1 MSLQPARLKSAN
13 ASPTWR
19 DRIWAVMR
27 QQKKFTIDDV
37 VLKSGVARRPVRD
50 YLDGLIHAGF
60 VSRQTGTGQYLLVRD
75 VGPEAPVLNHRGQAP
90 AGFCVRDALWRTM
103 KLLKE
108 FTVID
113 LAVNASTEN
122 CRVTE
127 RDARVYLRALV
138 AAGYV
143 AALAREAEG
152 RPPGG
157 RLLRYRFLNS
167 RNTGPRPPLLQ
178 QVLQVVDLNEGK
190 VVWQAGGDA

>member
-1 MSLQPARLKSAN
+1 MSLQPARLKSSN
-13 ASPTWR
+13 SSPTWR
-19 DRIWAVMR
+19 DRIWTVVR
-27 QQKKFTIDDV
+27 KQKKFTIADV
-37 VLKSGVARRPVRD
+37 VLGSGMARRSIRD
-50 YLDGLIHAGF
+50 YLDGLERAGF
-60 VSRQTGTGQYLLVRD
+60 ISQETTGDHYLLVRD

-90 AGFCVRDALWRTM
+90 AGFCIRDALWRTM

-113 LAVNASTEN
+113 LAVNASTEQ
-122 CRVTE
+122 CRVTD
-127 RDARVYLRALV
+127 RDARTYLRALV

-143 AALAREAEG
+143 VALDRDAEG

-157 RLLRYRFLNS
+157 RLLRYRFLAS

-190 VVWQAGGDA
+190 VVWQAGGEA

>member
-1 MSLQPARLKSAN
+1 MSLQPARLKSTTS
-13 ASPTWR
+13 SPAWR
-19 DRIWAVMR
+19 DRIWAFVR
-27 QQKKFTIDDV
+27 KHKQVTIDDV
-37 VLKSGVARRPVRD
+37 LTTGLPRRLVSD
-50 YLDGLIHAGF
+50 YLNGLERAGF
-60 VSRQTGTGQYLLVRD
+60 IKQETTGELYHLVRD

-113 LAVNASTEN
+113 LAVNASTEQ

-143 AALAREAEG
+143 AALARDAEG